1 LCSSSDE
8 SRRFGPFARSQTRRG
23 LPSLGIDKIIVN
35 QRFGAI
41 VKRIVREPRLSG
53 AGFSLAMKQQNHTLW
68 NASAAIAAVL
78 AISAPPLAA
87 QDAATP
93 AAAAPTIQPVEPVP
107 QAVEPVPQAAEP
119 VPVVAASPTP
129 VVEVPDL
136 AVPAASGAE
145 TSEPASEP
153 SAAVTNTGT
162 AAPVTRTTKTTVTRK
177 TSAPVAAPAAPVAAP
192 SPAADVAALPDEA
205 VDTAPIAAAPAPA
218 AEPTPVQTENV
229 IGTLGLVLLGLLA
242 LAVLA
247 GGLMFLRRRH
257 PAVAQSVADPID
269 ERPIVTEPVV
279 ATIPRPAPVPLR
291 GRDPKPVAGALPS
304 DGAAVD
310 LPATL
315 PETAE
320 ARNALFERMVAAR
333 PDKANPFTDRRQRA
347 KRARLIMQSL
357 GVTFDHEPRID
368 LSQYP
373 NNWPELQRP
382 RYEAA

>member
-1 LCSSSDE
+1 
-8 SRRFGPFARSQTRRG
+8 
-23 LPSLGIDKIIVN
+23 
-35 QRFGAI
+35 
-41 VKRIVREPRLSG
+41 
-53 AGFSLAMKQQNHTLW
+53 MKQQNHTLW

-93 AAAAPTIQPVEPVP
+93 ATAAPTIQPIEPVP
-107 QAVEPVPQAAEP
+107 QAVEPVP
-119 VPVVAASPTP
+119 VVAASPAP
-129 VVEVPDL
+129 VVEVPDA
-136 AVPAASGAE
+136 AVPAASGAG
-145 TSEPASEP
+145 TSEPAPEP
-153 SAAVTNTGT
+153 VAAVTKT
-162 AAPVTRTTKTTVTRK
+162 ATATPVTRTTKTTVTRK
-177 TSAPVAAPAAPVAAP
+177 TSAPVAAPAAPVAEAP
-192 SPAADVAALPDEA
+192 PPAADAVAPPDEA
-205 VDTAPIAAAPAPA
+205 LDTAPIAAAPTPAPQ
-218 AEPTPVQTENV
+218 PTPAQTENV

-242 LAVLA
+242 LAILA

-257 PAVAQSVADPID
+257 PAVAQSAPEAID

-279 ATIPRPAPVPLR
+279 ATMPRPAPVPLR
-291 GRDPKPVAGALPS
+291 ARDPNPVAGALPS
-304 DGAAVD
+304 NGAAID
-310 LPATL
+310 LPARP

-320 ARNALFERMVAAR
+320 ALNALFERMVAAR

-373 NNWPELQRP
+373 NNWPELQGP